1 MTAAVA
7 LLQCRRRSAW
17 LLESSWS
24 VFLLL
29 GWILIRRGF
38 LPFRLSP
45 RAHIHTH
52 THKTSCVYGLS
63 RPRPFAT
70 LISLVRRD
78 SAHPKREN
86 SPSRKR
92 ERESL
97 ELLLVAESRVR
108 RHQTFV
114 AIRCA
119 PFRVSKKHLQLLLDL
134 SWETSV
140 SECFSDNWN
149 FVCVCSVDIRIFILT
164 VITTLKG

>member
-52 THKTSCVYGLS
+52 TLTKQV
-63 RPRPFAT
+63 
-70 LISLVRRD
+70 
-78 SAHPKREN
+78 
-86 SPSRKR
+86 
-92 ERESL
+92 
-97 ELLLVAESRVR
+97 
-108 RHQTFV
+108 
-114 AIRCA
+114 
-119 PFRVSKKHLQLLLDL
+119 VSMACRGPGPLPP
-134 SWETSV
+134 
-140 SECFSDNWN
+140 
-149 FVCVCSVDIRIFILT
+149 
-164 VITTLKG
+164 